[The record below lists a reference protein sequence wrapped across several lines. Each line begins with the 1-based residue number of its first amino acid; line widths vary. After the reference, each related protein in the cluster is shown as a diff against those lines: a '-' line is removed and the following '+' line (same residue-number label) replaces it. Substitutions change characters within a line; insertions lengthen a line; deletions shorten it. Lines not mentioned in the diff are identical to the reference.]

1 MWHGEELLNDVIGR
15 LWPSISEWFQ
25 RKLKAELE
33 PQLKE
38 QLMDIVEF
46 EDIGLGTSP
55 MRLEGITS
63 STSSE
68 ECGTDVFKT
77 IRCAADLD
85 YSGDGQITVGIRA
98 GRGGAMGHVALTKLK
113 LRGKI
118 VVEFAHLT
126 HLPPWFKCVRI
137 YFPDMPEVDLT
148 IDAKVFVLDA
158 FCDTASMVKTR
169 VLKVLQEAVASA
181 CVLPSRLVLEATS
194 GIDHFRLHHPRPRG
208 VLRTQIEVQA
218 PPTEEPEE
226 ESRYP
231 TLSASMSW
239 LFESSSP
246 KNLTSMQVSLG
257 ACRKNCASGDIMDF
271 VVHDLDQ
278 QSVSVFANNSD
289 TPLVVICLK
298 DVIESGQGLKD
309 PSEEEAHIFQLPLSF
324 GSATGSLKM
333 QWRQLAKEGVNPMET
348 LDHMVGDRTWTF
360 GAPYASSWLLFID
373 LFHAVGLQGVED
385 ETEIWAVVSVRRP
398 FNAAISEQ
406 TSSAV
411 PAASPARH
419 GYQEWRYL
427 GVLEHLAGVGADAD
441 VERYVL
447 GSIPEEAWR
456 LLLGR
461 ALQQGSLPG
470 GVDAVWKQP
479 FCLLLDEDASSDA
492 IRKLEVDIEL
502 RRPERGRS
510 KSKSGRYEKVGS
522 ATYPLSELIS
532 QPLAMEDLWIQICY
546 GKKPTGH
553 VRLRVQMRPLQSP
566 YKPRMTG
573 RASLGS
579 LGQRLQ
585 FLVRHG
591 SGRLERPSLSSS
603 TSRSTPPPSPPDTRK
618 SEPLGSL
625 AEGSIE
631 VEKEDSIESL

>member
-1 MWHGEELLNDVIGR
+1 LWHGEELLNDVIGR

-63 STSSE
+63 SMTTE

-77 IRCAADLD
+77 IRCVADLD

-98 GRGGAMGHVALTKLK
+98 GRGGAVGHVALTKLK

-118 VVEFAHLT
+118 VVELAHLT
-126 HLPPWFKCVRI
+126 HLPPWFQGIRI

-148 IDAKVFVLDA
+148 IDARVFVLDA

-181 CVLPSRLVLEATS
+181 CVLPHRLVLEATS

-208 VLRTQIEVQA
+208 VLRTQIEVQS
-218 PPTEEPEE
+218 PPIEEPVE

-231 TLSASMSW
+231 SLSALNSW
-239 LFESSSP
+239 LFDSASP
-246 KNLTSMQVSLG
+246 KSLTSMQVSVG
-257 ACRKNCASGDIMDF
+257 SCCKNCASGDILDF
-271 VVHDLDQ
+271 LVDDLDQ
-278 QSVSVFANNSD
+278 QSVSIFVNNSD
-289 TPLVVICLK
+289 TPLVVTSLK
-298 DVIESGQGLKD
+298 EIIENGQGSKD
-309 PSEEEAHIFQLPLSF
+309 AREEEVHLFELPLSL
-324 GSATGSLKM
+324 GSMAGSLKM
-333 QWRQLAKEGVNPMET
+333 QWRQLAKEAVHPIEMT
-348 LDHMVGDRTWTF
+348 GDRTWTF
-360 GAPYASSWLLFID
+360 GEPYRSSWLLFID
-373 LFHAVGLQGVED
+373 LFHAVGLQEVED

-398 FNAAISEQ
+398 FKAAISEQ

-419 GYQEWRYL
+419 GFQEWRYL

-461 ALQQGSLPG
+461 SLQQGSLPG

-479 FCLLLDEDASSDA
+479 FCLLLDEDASGDA
-492 IRKLEVDIEL
+492 IRLLEVDIEL

-510 KSKSGRYEKVGS
+510 KSKSARHEKVGTAS
-522 ATYPLSELIS
+522 YPLSQLINKH
-532 QPLAMEDLWIQICY
+532 QAMEDLTVQIFH
-546 GKKPTGH
+546 GKKPAGH
-553 VRLRVQMRPLQSP
+553 VRLRIQMRPLQAP
-566 YKPRMTG
+566 HKPRMAGG
-573 RASLGS
+573 RPSLGS
-579 LGQRLQ
+579 LRQGFQ
-585 FLVRHG
+585 FLVRQT
-591 SGRLERPSLSSS
+591 SGRLERPSLARSV
-603 TSRSTPPPSPPDTRK
+603 SRSPPLLSPPEEK
-618 SEPLGSL
+618 KELQGPCSEAKVL
-625 AEGSIE
+625 EVE